1 VSRRAARADRAQR
14 SPGGVR
20 SFFAVELGTDALRA
34 ASDVADALR
43 KRADGD
49 AVRWVRAENLH
60 VTLRFLGNVASERLS
75 PLTREVAAE
84 LQGVAPFVL
93 QLDAV
98 QAFPTPRR
106 PRVVALG
113 LSPFEPIAALAAAV
127 ERGVVAAGFERE
139 ARRFRA
145 HLTLGRVRGRYAL
158 PGDAPAP
165 RPTPFEVDE
174 IALFASDLSP
184 SGPTYTL
191 LERLP
196 LGGDVHP
203 ETRASG
209 GD

>member
-1 VSRRAARADRAQR
+1 MSRRAARADRAQR

-20 SFFAVELGTDALRA
+20 SFFAVELGTDACRA
-34 ASDVADALR
+34 ASDVVDALR
-43 KRADGD
+43 KRTDGD

-84 LQGVAPFVL
+84 LQSVAPFAL
-93 QLDAV
+93 RLDAV
-98 QAFPTPRR
+98 QAFPSPRR

-113 LSPFEPIAALAAAV
+113 LSPFEPIADLAAAV
-127 ERGVVAAGFERE
+127 ERGVVAAGFEPE
-139 ARRFRA
+139 ARPFRA

-158 PGDAPAP
+158 PDEVPAP
-165 RPTPFEVDE
+165 PPSPFEVGE
-174 IALFASDLSP
+174 IALFTSDLSP
-184 SGPTYTL
+184 SGPSYTL
-191 LERLP
+191 LERFP
-196 LGGDVHP
+196 LGGDIHP